1 MEKNRHKIR
10 YKIMWRSYYAR
21 IRASP
26 RHAGLTARRQTAEQA
41 AVSALLRP
49 SALAPHDSRFDPT
62 HTHPAFPAV
71 RRSQTVIN

>member
-1 MEKNRHKIR
+1 MCEVNPHLASVVD
-10 YKIMWRSYYAR
+10 YGLVTANLG
-21 IRASP
+21 ASP